1 MPAYHNVNR
10 PSVSEKIINF
20 FTNEPGLSRNLLD
33 QIIQSR
39 INTPLFKELLASLA
53 TIEKYEG
60 WDLIR
65 YYRDNEPDFSIR
77 KLLYYSSEVIQS
89 LIIYDKEFI
98 FHNWLKENKLKLVTP
113 EIVGNVQGQCCIRE
127 LCTLAGIEYLNIKVF
142 SSPTTEEWQNK
153 LNEIVKANIEI
164 VKKNIEIELKRV
176 AREEVLAKKY
186 SAYGRSSLLWKAAK
200 TVAQHYLEVS
210 DEDFQVPLKTYP
222 VDIPDLV
229 MTARSFLKS

>member
-10 PSVSEKIINF
+10 ANVSEKIISF

-77 KLLYYSSEVIQS
+77 KLLYYSSEVILS

-98 FHNWLKENKLKLVTP
+98 FHDWLKENKLELVAP
-113 EIVGNVQGQCCIRE
+113 EKIGNDQGHCYLRE
-127 LCTLAGIEYLNIKVF
+127 LCTLTGIEYLNIKVL
-142 SSPTTEEWQNK
+142 SYPTEEWQDR
-153 LNEIVKANIEI
+153 LNEIVK
-164 VKKNIEIELKRV
+164 KNQGAA
-176 AREEVLAKKY
+176 AREKVLAKKY
-186 SAYGRSSLLWKAAK
+186 SDYGRSSLLWKAAK
-200 TVAQHYLEVS
+200 TVARHYLEVS
-210 DEDFQVPLKTYP
+210 DADFQVPLKTYP
-222 VDIPDLV
+222 GNIPDLV